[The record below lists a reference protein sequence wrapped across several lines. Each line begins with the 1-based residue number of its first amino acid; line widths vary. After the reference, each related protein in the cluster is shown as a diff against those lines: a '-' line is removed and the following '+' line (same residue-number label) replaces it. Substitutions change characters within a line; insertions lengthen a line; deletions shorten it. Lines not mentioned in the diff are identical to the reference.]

1 MGDTGEEKP
10 EAGDT
15 HTRRQPRVGAQRW
28 WEWEEYEEGKS
39 KKGVGAEEGG
49 ARGGRVVEAS
59 MCMCAREG

>member
-39 KKGVGAEEGG
+39 KTGGRRGGERREGG
-49 ARGGRVVEAS
+49 
-59 MCMCAREG
+59 